1 MISKLIQKF
10 AIIFTKKE
18 KIYFFI
24 ILFLFLFNMV
34 LETFSVFIIIPLIS
48 ILFNQE
54 LKDSSVYNFTEK
66 FLNVDLSSIIGSTKE
81 FVIIFLSIFFL
92 KFLLTLMCR
101 FHILKFATNANKYLI
116 STLYKKYLSVRYLE
130 FINLNSSKLIKN
142 LSHEVNMFSSGL
154 ISFLEL
160 FSEIIV
166 FFGLF
171 IFLLFFNFKITILAF
186 LFFITIILLINFFTH
201 NKLISLSEKI
211 RLAEGERLTNYSE
224 SFSLIKEIKIQ
235 NLKKY
240 FLKKD
245 LIYTNA
251 FWENDFISKFIRT
264 ASKPLLE
271 LTVVVVVLI
280 FILIS
285 SEKSNNIYLVELI
298 AVYLAVAYRVVPS
311 LYRMLSVYQN
321 IKSTYP
327 ATNNLTNELKISEDK
342 TNTLGEKISKIEKK
356 IETKNL
362 TFKYPKSKSVI
373 LKNLNL
379 KFEFNKIT
387 GIKGKTGS
395 GKTTLVN
402 ILSGLAQPTSGEILL
417 DEKNFTT
424 LDLRTYQNLIGY
436 VSQDIFLLDNTVKEN
451 IILGDEKFL
460 NHHFE
465 EIIKVCEL
473 EKFFKNQTNK
483 TDINIGDKNVK
494 ISGGQAQR
502 IGIARALYK
511 NPSILILDEATNALD
526 INTSSIIL
534 KNIKNKFKNLT
545 VILISHDEAVLKY
558 CDKIYD
564 LDHENKNKNDTL

>member
-1 MISKLIQKF
+1 MVSKLIQKF
-10 AIIFTKKE
+10 SIIFTKKE

-48 ILFNQE
+48 ILFNQD
-54 LKDSSVYNFTEK
+54 LKNSSVYNFTEQL
-66 FLNVDLSSIIGSTKE
+66 FNVDLSSIIGSTKE
-81 FVIIFLSIFFL
+81 FAIIFLSIFFL
-92 KFLLTLMCR
+92 KFLLSLTCK
-101 FHILKFATNANKYLI
+101 FHILKFATNSNKYLI

-142 LSHEVNMFSSGL
+142 LSHEVYQFSSGL

-166 FFGLF
+166 FLGLF
-171 IFLLFFNFKITILAF
+171 IFLLIFNFKITILAF
-186 LFFITIILLINFFTH
+186 LFFVTIILLINFFTQ
-201 NKLISLSEKI
+201 NKLVSLAEKI

-240 FLKKD
+240 FLKKN
-245 LIYTNA
+245 LIHTNA
-251 FWENDFISKFIRT
+251 FWDNDFISKFIRT
-264 ASKPLLE
+264 ASKPFLE
-271 LTVVVVVLI
+271 FTVVVVVLV

-285 SEKSNNIYLVELI
+285 SEKYNNIYLVELI
-298 AVYLAVAYRVVPS
+298 AVYLAVAYRVIPS

-321 IKSTYP
+321 LKSTYP
-327 ATNNLTNELKISEDK
+327 ATNNLTNELKILEDT
-342 TNTLGEKISKIEKK
+342 TNILGEKISKIEKK

-362 TFKYPKSKSVI
+362 TFKYPRSKNEI

-379 KFEFNKIT
+379 KFEVNKVT

-395 GKTTLVN
+395 GKTTLIN
-402 ILSGLAQPTSGEILL
+402 ILSGLVQPTSGEILI
-417 DEKNFTT
+417 DEKNFTK
-424 LDLRTYQNLIGY
+424 LNLSTYQNLIGY
-436 VSQDIFLLDNTVKEN
+436 VSQNIFLLDNTVKEN
-451 IILGDEKFL
+451 IILSDKNFL
-460 NHHFE
+460 NQHFE
-465 EIIKVCEL
+465 KIIKVCEL
-473 EKFFKNQTNK
+473 DKFFKNQSSK
-483 TDINIGDKNVK
+483 FDINIGDKNAK

-545 VILISHDEAVLKY
+545 VILISHDEIVLKY

-564 LDHENKNKNDTL
+564 LDHENKNKSDLL